1 MNSPLIVDPTDTKW
15 LLLDQTLAVTTSR
28 RAKQEMAKCGLT
40 PIQNTG
46 SVLRVLLIALF
57 FSLEITYVVD
67 ELQKRADLRRFAHI
81 DQVPSADAVY
91 RFLSRSTEEQFVALI
106 NALLRTQCGKPRRR
120 TRRTYL
126 IDGTAV
132 TLDLNFFKKRY
143 RKADLV
149 DKDYTWAHQAQL
161 KFENRSSSPHL

>member
-67 ELQKRADLRRFAHI
+67 ELQNARIFGDLRI
-81 DQVPSADAVY
+81 SI
-91 RFLSRSTEEQFVALI
+91 RFLQLTRCIDFSAVAPK
-106 NALLRTQCGKPRRR
+106 NSLLR
-120 TRRTYL
+120 
-126 IDGTAV
+126 
-132 TLDLNFFKKRY
+132 
-143 RKADLV
+143 
-149 DKDYTWAHQAQL
+149 
-161 KFENRSSSPHL
+161 